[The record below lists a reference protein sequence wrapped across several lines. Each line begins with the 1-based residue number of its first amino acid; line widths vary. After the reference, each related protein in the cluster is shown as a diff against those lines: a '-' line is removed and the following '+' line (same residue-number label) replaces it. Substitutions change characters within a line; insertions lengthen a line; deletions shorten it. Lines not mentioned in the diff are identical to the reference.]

1 MKHMVAMAVELRTTM
16 RPAVG
21 QLLTVVLVGFVALAL
36 FVDGQD
42 DGQTQELQVEI
53 VSKPDNCDEAVTS
66 QRGNILKMHYTGWL
80 LDGTKFD
87 SRLIPPC
94 Y

>member
-1 MKHMVAMAVELRTTM
+1 MAEMTVGLRTM
-16 RPAVG
+16 RSAVG

-53 VSKPDNCDEAVTS
+53 VSKPENCDEAVTS

-94 Y
+94 N